1 MSNAA
6 KQALTVDV
14 AGLNESACLNSWYS
28 HSVSSSVSHLAVSN
42 HAVVTA
48 MNYTG
53 FTGENNFPR
62 GRLRSTTGEQLLYKR
77 VGIAIRR
84 RAVSNA

>member
-1 MSNAA
+1 MPGPSKLASINQWHGRCVISCVMRLPLSSHGRSDG
-6 KQALTVDV
+6 KGDV
-14 AGLNESACLNSWYS
+14 KFA
-28 HSVSSSVSHLAVSN
+28 
-42 HAVVTA
+42 
-48 MNYTG
+48 
-53 FTGENNFPR
+53 GENNFSL